1 MKNKYYP
8 LRSSMDEMS
17 AKNDN
22 EIDLEKG
29 PLPEYNSEDGSTL
42 PPYSDLNNPK
52 QMGQNITKLFNW
64 NKSTTPPDYDEN
76 RLHITDEGNN
86 PPNTHRE
93 NHSSGTADNSSPFL
107 IKLLI
112 SFTPIVLLNAPAVCY
127 LKYKDAFFKNYGAA
141 EWTLF
146 GFWCLVCTLALI
158 FLTYF
163 YETWTKA
170 VKVTVIF
177 LAQCVKVTV
186 IFLAKCVKVTV
197 IFLAKCVKVTAISL
211 AKCIKVTAIFLAQ
224 CVKVT
229 AVGLYNSREK
239 WVVIIWLLW
248 VVICYTLFLRSK
260 FGNLNLNKA
269 LICSTCSISA
279 ALLLFLLYV
288 RLPFWTL
295 KHMFS
300 GLFQVLGVQ
309 SCVVIVTKGLTYL
322 FDKHIDATGY
332 EIEASSLFVIG
343 NFLFFYEMECP
354 GALKRMPKFIRNG
367 IASFLE
373 GIGNIGNAIG
383 RIGNAIGRIGNAFRG
398 ANDNNDI
405 PLGEMEVESEV

>member
-1 MKNKYYP
+1 MKNKDYP
-8 LRSSMDEMS
+8 LRSSMDELS
-17 AKNDN
+17 TKNDN

-29 PLPEYNSEDGSTL
+29 PLPEYNSEDESTL
-42 PPYSDLNNPK
+42 PPYSEIWKYIKTVSEDSSTGPTETTNPNVERRQEFK
-52 QMGQNITKLFNW
+52 DSHPNIYSLL
-64 NKSTTPPDYDEN
+64 
-76 RLHITDEGNN
+76 R
-86 PPNTHRE
+86 
-93 NHSSGTADNSSPFL
+93 
-107 IKLLI
+107 LLI
-112 SFTPIVLLNAPAVCY
+112 SVLAVIVVFFTAWVCVNP
-127 LKYKDAFFKNYGAA
+127 LEKSIFGKVAFFVTIGI
-141 EWTLF
+141 TCPIL
-146 GFWCLVCTLALI
+146 LI
-158 FLTYF
+158 TIFCF
-163 YETWTKA
+163 FETWTQA
-170 VKVTVIF
+170 V
-177 LAQCVKVTV
+177 AQ
-186 IFLAKCVKVTV
+186 
-197 IFLAKCVKVTAISL
+197 
-211 AKCIKVTAIFLAQ
+211 CIKVTVIFLAQ

-373 GIGNIGNAIG
+373 GIGNIG
-383 RIGNAIGRIGNAFRG
+383 RAFRG